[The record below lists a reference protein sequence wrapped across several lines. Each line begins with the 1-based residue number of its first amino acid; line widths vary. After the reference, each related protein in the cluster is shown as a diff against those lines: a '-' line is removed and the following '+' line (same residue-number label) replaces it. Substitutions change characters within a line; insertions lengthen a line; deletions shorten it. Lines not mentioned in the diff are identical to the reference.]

1 MKKTV
6 KNVFYLFL
14 ILSSL
19 CLIFLLFSCKTT
31 SIPAEKTEETPATE
45 TSDRIEDYDF
55 KDPSAKFAV
64 KLKKALNT
72 GTAEDALALFDEMP
86 EDLKD
91 DEDLIYLK
99 ATLQISAGQ
108 YTEASA
114 TADELAAKDPDN
126 LEITM
131 LQANIAKVTGNKNA
145 KKAALNKILEK
156 DPANADAN
164 TELANEMML
173 RRSYANARKL
183 YAKALSGNADH
194 INALAGYGQSSYYLG
209 KLNDSERALRKII
222 SLEPENAF
230 AWAYLA
236 KLAVEN
242 SNNKRAIEYVEKA
255 ISYEPDNYDWWLD
268 YGNYLRNSN
277 RTAEARAA
285 WEKAVELDPGYF
297 LGHVYLAGIYDDTEC
312 LDKAYDEYMQVV
324 KLNPDYYFAYEA
336 LGILAWG
343 NGNWEGVEKWFRKAL
358 ELYPKSTSYQM
369 MIALSYFKRGD
380 KKTAKDYISK
390 TVLKNLDKNST
401 EYALMRLFYDNI
413 SPGTVAN
420 KIQNETNSNTRGK
433 LYFYLAEYFDLQG
446 NDVMA
451 EKYHILVHELQC
463 PIFFEYRMN
472 EWAYEEFMNTE
483 EK

>member
-1 MKKTV
+1 MKNFV
-6 KNVFYLFL
+6 KNAFSLFL

-19 CLIFLLFSCKTT
+19 CMIFELFSCKTAPV
-31 SIPAEKTEETPATE
+31 PAEKTEETPAE
-45 TSDRIEDYDF
+45 IPEKIEDYDF

-64 KLKKALNT
+64 KLKKALNE

-86 EDLKD
+86 EKLKND
-91 DEDLIYLK
+91 TDLIYLK
-99 ATLQISAGQ
+99 ATLQVSAGQ
-108 YTEASA
+108 YAEASA

-126 LEITM
+126 LDITM
-131 LQANIAKVTGNKNA
+131 LQANIAKVTGNKAA

-183 YAKALSGNADH
+183 YAKALSGDAEH
-194 INALAGYGQSSYYLG
+194 IDALAGYGQSSYYLG
-209 KLNDSERALRKII
+209 RLADAERALKKII
-222 SLEPENAF
+222 SLDPEDAF

-236 KLAVEN
+236 KVAVEN
-242 SNNKRAIEYVEKA
+242 GNYKRAIEYVEKA
-255 ISYEPDNYDWWLD
+255 ITYEPDYYDWWLD
-268 YGNYLRNSN
+268 YGNYLRNLN
-277 RTAEARAA
+277 RTAEARTA
-285 WEKAVELDPGYF
+285 WEKAVELNPGYF
-297 LGHVYLAGIYDDTEC
+297 LGHVYLAGVYDDTEC
-312 LDKAYDEYMQVV
+312 LDKAYDEYIQVV

-343 NGNWEGVEKWFRKAL
+343 NHNWEGVEKWFRKAL

-380 KKTAKDYISK
+380 KKGAKDYIAK

-420 KIQNETNSNTRGK
+420 KIQSETNSNTRGK
-433 LYFYLAEYFDLQG
+433 LFFYLAEFYSLQG
-446 NDVMA
+446 NEVMA
-451 EKYHILVHELQC
+451 EKYYTTVHELQC

-472 EWAYEEFMNTE
+472 EWAYAALNAE
-483 EK
+483 EKK